1 MSLEFFYK
9 YSLDDF
15 CKLHDQVYQ
24 HQSKASKAI
33 FKSTLV
39 RIQKLYEQPLQKL
52 EMVYC
57 KNVNDFFN
65 KLNQTKYSENTKL
78 QTVSVCIKILN
89 ICDAPLQ
96 LINSYRNFH
105 KTKSNE
111 NSEIKKL
118 EIQKENSIVPDFED
132 LQDNFIGIMDY
143 YLDPERTYNEFIKFL
158 ILGLFTLQAPLR
170 GTNYLNCKLI
180 LKKDI
185 PDDTTHNYCMLDG
198 SEKCEFNFVY
208 NTARKGSI
216 LPQRL
221 NPVVEPHLEKLLNHY
236 VDNFYL
242 DNGNRWFLKNYNG
255 KEISNRVIENTIK
268 EMSSIVFDRELTI
281 ADLRA
286 SYMKYLYHNQKDLLN
301 NLEIIQLLGLQN
313 LPNYLK

>member
-1 MSLEFFYK
+1 
-9 YSLDDF
+9 
-15 CKLHDQVYQ
+15 
-24 HQSKASKAI
+24 
-33 FKSTLV
+33 
-39 RIQKLYEQPLQKL
+39 
-52 EMVYC
+52 
-57 KNVNDFFN
+57 
-65 KLNQTKYSENTKL
+65 
-78 QTVSVCIKILN
+78 
-89 ICDAPLQ
+89 
-96 LINSYRNFH
+96 
-105 KTKSNE
+105 
-111 NSEIKKL
+111 
-118 EIQKENSIVPDFED
+118 
-132 LQDNFIGIMDY
+132 
-143 YLDPERTYNEFIKFL
+143 
-158 ILGLFTLQAPLR
+158 
-170 GTNYLNCKLI
+170 
-180 LKKDI
+180 
-185 PDDTTHNYCMLDG
+185 MLDG
-198 SEKCEFNFVY
+198 KEFNFVY

-236 VDNFYL
+236 VDNYYL

>member
-15 CKLHDQVYQ
+15 CKLHNQVYQ
-24 HQSKASKAI
+24 HQSRASKAI

-39 RIQKLYEQPLQKL
+39 RIEKLYQKPLQDL
-52 EMVYC
+52 DMVFC
-57 KNVNDFFN
+57 KNVNDFYD
-65 KLNQTKYSENTKL
+65 KLNQTEYSENTKL
-78 QTVSVCIKILN
+78 QTVSVCIKLLK
-89 ICDAPLQ
+89 ICDAPLN
-96 LINSYRNFH
+96 LINSYIKFH
-105 KTKSNE
+105 KNKSNE
-111 NSEIKKL
+111 NAQIKKL

-143 YLDPERTYNEFIKFL
+143 YLEEERTYNEFLKFL
-158 ILGLFTLQAPLR
+158 ILGIFTLQAPLR

-198 SEKCEFNFVY
+198 NQFTFIY
-208 NTARKGSI
+208 NTTRKGSV

-236 VDNFYL
+236 VDKYYL

-268 EMSSIVFDRELTI
+268 EMSSLVFDKDLSI
-281 ADLRA
+281 DDLRA
-286 SYMKYLYHNQKDLLN
+286 SYMKHLYQNQKDLLN